1 MNKIYSKVWNK
12 ELGQLV
18 VASELA
24 SSDSTGTAT
33 GASRGQAL
41 RLNALALALL
51 AAGWQAGAQAAVTI
65 DGTPPTSTPGGSGII
80 CAQPAAGS
88 VWTCQI
94 PRSGGGFATIT
105 GITGADGAAAIVNA
119 TTWASKNHAG
129 VNSIVLGTQATKTL
143 ISGTAKY

>member
-33 GASRGQAL
+33 GASRGRAL

-51 AAGWQAGAQAAVTI
+51 AAGWQVGAQAAVAI
-65 DGTPPTSTPGGSGII
+65 DGAPTTTGGSGII

-88 VWTCQI
+88 
-94 PRSGGGFATIT
+94 R
-105 GITGADGAAAIVNA
+105 
-119 TTWASKNHAG
+119 
-129 VNSIVLGTQATKTL
+129 
-143 ISGTAKY
+143 